1 MKELNRIKS
10 LINKVETK
18 NFVITEQ
25 GDPGLVGGLWDIA
38 TGAVSGLYDG
48 AKDVVNK
55 SIPYL
60 VDKTKGVKLL
70 QLKPFS
76 GKLDTV
82 INSASKLF
90 VNQLSSRID
99 SNTELYNSL
108 VILQNLV
115 SGAESNS
122 IVDKKGLDFKVWEV
136 LEAFTVGVY
145 FASRNQEFTYEKFW
159 EKIESDK
166 IDVFSNSVIG
176 YVEGAIMELSIG
188 GTAQNIKDW
197 YPKFFKSGQETHE
210 FNNSLFTNNFDRLDG
225 DWDTSEIPLLIN
237 SIDMSKYEG
246 KIQSEFETKLSGD
259 ISCYTT
265 GGLKF
270 AKIGGSEVDNA
281 AIRTEKNWITI
292 FYYNKSGVLTAN
304 IYYKKVNSQPVAI
317 TTDIDCGSR
326 GTVVRN
332 VQGLN
337 ETLSYSLSKNL
348 LNEQEDVEDVMI
360 GDIRVGVNRKAYN
373 HMLSL
378 YRKANNIEAPS
389 DDTKSSPED
398 SKSSPEDTT
407 TDKEVSSKSDSGV
420 ETPPVVD
427 PEKTNI
433 EKLID
438 ILVEKGGNPREH
450 YEKDSTRASI
460 GSVALGS
467 EVSSEEYLK
476 DEETVYAQKVIE
488 KLNNGSFVIKK
499 YDEDE
504 KDEKEEERIIDAT
517 SKISNP
523 TPLELKKIEEI
534 GDDAVA
540 KTNNKLSFDKNRI
553 KNVRVTSNESK
564 VIYIATE
571 DITDILSNIEGEL
584 EQVFG
589 GDWMLDKS
597 RNRLFSSNKIYIF
610 TKKEQ

>member
-188 GTAQNIKDW
+188 GTAQNIKEW
-197 YPKFFKSGQETHE
+197 YPDFFDSGQAMSALWNT
-210 FNNSLFTNNFDRLDG
+210 DRLDG

>member
-159 EKIESDK
+159 DKIESDK
-166 IDVFSNSVIG
+166 IDDYSDSVID

-188 GTAQNIKDW
+188 GTAQNIKEW
-197 YPKFFKSGQETHE
+197 YPNFFDSGQSMSAFWNT
-210 FNNSLFTNNFDRLDG
+210 DRLDG

-237 SIDMSKYEG
+237 SVDMSKYEG

>member
-1 MKELNRIKS
+1 MKELNRIKN

-25 GDPGLVGGLWDIA
+25 DDPGLVGGLWDLA
-38 TGAVSGLYDG
+38 TGAVGGLYDG
-48 AKDVVNK
+48 AKDAVNK
-55 SIPYL
+55 AIPYL

-70 QLKPFS
+70 QLRPFS
-76 GKLDTV
+76 GNIETV
-82 INSASKLF
+82 INSSSKLF
-90 VNQLSSRID
+90 VNQLKNRVD
-99 SNTELYNSL
+99 SDTEIYNSL

-115 SGAESNS
+115 TGANSNS
-122 IVDKKGLDFKVWEV
+122 IVDKNGLDFKIWEV
-136 LEAFTVGVY
+136 LEAFTIGVY
-145 FASRNQEFTYEKFW
+145 FASRGQEFTYDKFW
-159 EKIESDK
+159 KIVESDD
-166 IDVFSNSVIG
+166 IDDYSDRVIK
-176 YVEGAIMELSIG
+176 YVESSIMDLTIG
-188 GTAQNIKDW
+188 GTATNISEW
-197 YPKFFKSGQETHE
+197 YPDFFDSGQ
-210 FNNSLFTNNFDRLDG
+210 SLSAFWNTDRLDG

-326 GTVVRN
+326 GSVVRN

-378 YRKANNIEAPS
+378 YRKANNIESPS
-389 DDTKSSPED
+389 DDTKP
-398 SKSSPEDTT
+398 SPEDTT

-504 KDEKEEERIIDAT
+504 KDEKEEERIIDTT

-564 VIYIATE
+564 VIYIAIE
-571 DITDILSNIEGEL
+571 DITDILTQIEGEL

>member
-159 EKIESDK
+159 EIVESDD
-166 IDVFSNSVIG
+166 IDDYSDSVID

-188 GTAQNIKDW
+188 GTAQNIKEW
-197 YPKFFKSGQETHE
+197 YPNFFDSGQSMSAFWNT
-210 FNNSLFTNNFDRLDG
+210 DRLDG

>member
-159 EKIESDK
+159 DKIESDK
-166 IDVFSNSVIG
+166 IDDYSDSVID

-188 GTAQNIKDW
+188 GTAQNIKEW
-197 YPKFFKSGQETHE
+197 YPDFFDSGQAMSALWNT
-210 FNNSLFTNNFDRLDG
+210 DRLDG

>member
-1 MKELNRIKS
+1 MKDINRIKT
-10 LINKVETK
+10 LMEKVETK
-18 NFVITEQ
+18 NFLITEQ
-25 GDPGLVGGLWDIA
+25 DPGLLGGAWDLA
-38 TGAVSGLYDG
+38 TGAVGGLYDG
-48 AKDVVNK
+48 AKDLVNK
-55 SIPYL
+55 GVPYL

-70 QLKPFS
+70 QQKPFS
-76 GKLDTV
+76 GKIATV

-90 VNQLSSRID
+90 VNQLKSRVD
-99 SNTELYNSL
+99 SDTELYNTL

-115 SGAESNS
+115 TGAQSSS
-122 IVDKKGLDFKVWEV
+122 IKDNDNLDFKVWEV
-136 LEAFTVGVY
+136 LEAFTVGVHL
-145 FASRNQEFTYEKFW
+145 ASRGKEFTYSEHMKLL
-159 EKIESDK
+159 KSDN
-166 IDVFSNSVIG
+166 IDDISNRVVD
-176 YVEGAIMELSIG
+176 YVDSAIMDLSIG
-188 GTAQNIKDW
+188 GPAKEIKEW
-197 YPKFFKSGQETHE
+197 YSSFFKSGQEDHPW
-210 FNNSLFTNNFDRLDG
+210 NNSTFTDNFDRLDG
-225 DWDTSEIPLLIN
+225 EWDISKIPLLIN
-237 SIDMSKYEG
+237 SIDLSKYEG
-246 KIQSEFETKLSGD
+246 NIQSEFETKLSGD

-389 DDTKSSPED
+389 DDTKSSPE
-398 SKSSPEDTT
+398 ETT

-427 PEKTNI
+427 TEKTNV

-438 ILVEKGGNPREH
+438 ILAEKGGNPREH
-450 YEKDSTRASI
+450 YEKDSTRASM
-460 GSVALGS
+460 GSLAFGS
-467 EVSSEEYLK
+467 EVSSEKYLK
-476 DEETVYAQKVIE
+476 DEETIYAQKFIE

-504 KDEKEEERIIDAT
+504 KNEKEEERIIDAT

>member
-1 MKELNRIKS
+1 
-10 LINKVETK
+10 
-18 NFVITEQ
+18 
-25 GDPGLVGGLWDIA
+25 
-38 TGAVSGLYDG
+38 
-48 AKDVVNK
+48 
-55 SIPYL
+55 
-60 VDKTKGVKLL
+60 
-70 QLKPFS
+70 
-76 GKLDTV
+76 
-82 INSASKLF
+82 
-90 VNQLSSRID
+90 
-99 SNTELYNSL
+99 
-108 VILQNLV
+108 
-115 SGAESNS
+115 
-122 IVDKKGLDFKVWEV
+122 
-136 LEAFTVGVY
+136 
-145 FASRNQEFTYEKFW
+145 
-159 EKIESDK
+159 
-166 IDVFSNSVIG
+166 
-176 YVEGAIMELSIG
+176 
-188 GTAQNIKDW
+188 
-197 YPKFFKSGQETHE
+197 
-210 FNNSLFTNNFDRLDG
+210 
-225 DWDTSEIPLLIN
+225 
-237 SIDMSKYEG
+237 
-246 KIQSEFETKLSGD
+246 
-259 ISCYTT
+259 
-265 GGLKF
+265 
-270 AKIGGSEVDNA
+270 
-281 AIRTEKNWITI
+281 
-292 FYYNKSGVLTAN
+292 
-304 IYYKKVNSQPVAI
+304 
-317 TTDIDCGSR
+317 
-326 GTVVRN
+326 
-332 VQGLN
+332 
-337 ETLSYSLSKNL
+337 
-348 LNEQEDVEDVMI
+348 
-360 GDIRVGVNRKAYN
+360 
-373 HMLSL
+373 MLSL

>member
-159 EKIESDK
+159 DKIESDK
-166 IDVFSNSVIG
+166 IDDYSDSVID

-188 GTAQNIKDW
+188 GTAQNIKEW
-197 YPKFFKSGQETHE
+197 YPNFFDSGQSMSAFWNT
-210 FNNSLFTNNFDRLDG
+210 DRLDG

>member
-1 MKELNRIKS
+1 MEDINRIKT
-10 LINKVETK
+10 LMERVETK
-18 NFVITEQ
+18 NFLITEQ
-25 GDPGLVGGLWDIA
+25 DPGLLGGAWDLT
-38 TGAVSGLYDG
+38 TGVVSGLYDG
-48 AKDVVNK
+48 AKDLVNK
-55 SIPYL
+55 GVPYL

-70 QLKPFS
+70 QQRPFS
-76 GKLDTV
+76 GKISTV

-90 VNQLSSRID
+90 VNQLKSRVD
-99 SNTELYNSL
+99 SDTELFNTL

-115 SGAESNS
+115 TGAQSSN
-122 IVDKKGLDFKVWEV
+122 IKDNDNLDFKVWEV

-145 FASRNQEFTYEKFW
+145 LASRGKEFTYSEHMKLL
-159 EKIESDK
+159 KSDT
-166 IDVFSNSVIG
+166 IDDISNVVVD
-176 YVEGAIMELSIG
+176 YVEGAIMDLSIG
-188 GTAQNIKDW
+188 SSAKDIKEW
-197 YPKFFKSGQETHE
+197 YPDFFKSGQENHPW
-210 FNNSLFTNNFDRLDG
+210 NNSTFTDNFDRLDG
-225 DWDTSEIPLLIN
+225 DWDISKIPLLIN
-237 SIDMSKYEG
+237 SIDLSKYEG
-246 KIQSEFETKLSGD
+246 KMQSEFETKLSGD

-337 ETLSYSLSKNL
+337 ETLSHSLNKTL

-360 GDIRVGVNRKAYN
+360 GDIRVGVNIKDYN
-373 HMLSL
+373 HMLDL
-378 YRKANNIEAPS
+378 YRKANNI
-389 DDTKSSPED
+389 TKPSPED
-398 SKSSPEDTT
+398 TKSSPEDTT

-427 PEKTNI
+427 TEKTNV

-438 ILVEKGGNPREH
+438 ILTEKGGNPREH
-450 YEKDSTRASI
+450 YENDSTRASM
-460 GSVALGS
+460 GSLAMGS
-467 EVSSEEYLK
+467 EVDSEEYLK
-476 DEETVYAQKVIE
+476 NEETVYAQKFIE
-488 KLNNGSFVIKK
+488 KINKGSFVIKK

-571 DITDILSNIEGEL
+571 DITDILSQIEGEL

-589 GDWMLDKS
+589 GDWKLDKS

>member
-122 IVDKKGLDFKVWEV
+122 IKDKKGLDFKVWEV
-136 LEAFTVGVY
+136 LEAFTIGVY
-145 FASRNQEFTYEKFW
+145 FASRNQEFTYERFW
-159 EKIESDK
+159 EIVESDD
-166 IDVFSNSVIG
+166 IDDYSDSVID

-188 GTAQNIKDW
+188 GTAQNIKEW
-197 YPKFFKSGQETHE
+197 YPNFFDSGQSMSAFWNT
-210 FNNSLFTNNFDRLDG
+210 DRLDG

>member
-1 MKELNRIKS
+1 MKELNRIKN

-25 GDPGLVGGLWDIA
+25 DDPGLVGGLWDLA
-38 TGAVSGLYDG
+38 TGAVGGLYDG
-48 AKDVVNK
+48 AKDAVNK
-55 SIPYL
+55 TIPYL

-70 QLKPFS
+70 QLRPFS
-76 GKLDTV
+76 GNIETV
-82 INSASKLF
+82 INSSSKLF
-90 VNQLSSRID
+90 VNQLKNRVD
-99 SNTELYNSL
+99 SDTEIYNSL

-115 SGAESNS
+115 TGANSNS
-122 IVDKKGLDFKVWEV
+122 IVDKNGQDFKIWEV
-136 LEAFTVGVY
+136 LEAFTIGVY
-145 FASRNQEFTYEKFW
+145 FASRGQEFTYKKFW
-159 EKIESDK
+159 DIVESDD
-166 IDVFSNSVIG
+166 IDDYSDRVIK
-176 YVEGAIMELSIG
+176 YVESSIMDLTIG
-188 GTAQNIKDW
+188 GTATNISEW
-197 YPKFFKSGQETHE
+197 YPDFFESGQTMTA
-210 FNNSLFTNNFDRLDG
+210 FWNTDRLDG

-337 ETLSYSLSKNL
+337 ETLSHSLNKTL

-360 GDIRVGVNRKAYN
+360 GDIRVGVNRKDYN
-373 HMLSL
+373 HMLDL
-378 YRKANNIEAPS
+378 YRKANNI
-389 DDTKSSPED
+389 TKPSPED
-398 SKSSPEDTT
+398 TKSSPEDTT

-427 PEKTNI
+427 TEKTNV

-438 ILVEKGGNPREH
+438 ILTEKGGNPREH
-450 YEKDSTRASI
+450 YENDSTRASM
-460 GSVALGS
+460 GSLAMGS
-467 EVSSEEYLK
+467 EVDSEEYLK
-476 DEETVYAQKVIE
+476 NEETVYAQKFIE
-488 KLNNGSFVIKK
+488 KINKGSFVIKK

-504 KDEKEEERIIDAT
+504 KDEKEEERIIDTT

-564 VIYIATE
+564 VIYIAIE
-571 DITDILSNIEGEL
+571 DITDILTQIEGEL

>member
-70 QLKPFS
+70 QLSPFS

-99 SNTELYNSL
+99 SNTELYNTL

-122 IVDKKGLDFKVWEV
+122 IKDKKGQDFRVWEV
-136 LEAFTVGVY
+136 LEAFTIGVY
-145 FASRNQEFTYEKFW
+145 FAARSQEFNYEKFW
-159 EKIESDK
+159 EIVESDD
-166 IDVFSNSVIG
+166 IDDYSDSVID
-176 YVEGAIMELSIG
+176 YVEGAIMELTIG
-188 GTAQNIKDW
+188 GTAQNIKEW
-197 YPKFFKSGQETHE
+197 YPSFFESGQTMSA
-210 FNNSLFTNNFDRLDG
+210 FWNTDRLDG

-237 SIDMSKYEG
+237 SIDMSEYEG

-292 FYYNKSGVLTAN
+292 FYYDKSGVLTAN
-304 IYYKKVNSQPVAI
+304 IYYKRVNSQPI
-317 TTDIDCGSR
+317 TKTTDIDCGSR

-337 ETLSYSLSKNL
+337 EALSHSLSKTL
-348 LNEQEDVEDVMI
+348 LNEQEDVEDIMI
-360 GDIRVGVNRKAYN
+360 GDIRVGVNRKDYN
-373 HMLSL
+373 HMLDL
-378 YRKANNIEAPS
+378 YRKANNIAKPS
-389 DDTKSSPED
+389 DD
-398 SKSSPEDTT
+398 SKSSPEDTKSSPEDT
-407 TDKEVSSKSDSGV
+407 KTDKEVQSKSDSGE

-427 PEKTNI
+427 TEKTNV

-438 ILVEKGGNPREH
+438 LLTEKGGNPREH
-450 YEKDSTRASI
+450 YEKDSTRASM
-460 GSVALGS
+460 GSLAMGP
-467 EVSSEEYLK
+467 EVDSEEYLK
-476 DEETVYAQKVIE
+476 NEETVYAQKFIE
-488 KLNNGSFVIKK
+488 KINKGSFVIKK

-523 TPLELKKIEEI
+523 TPLELQKIEEI

-553 KNVRVTSNESK
+553 KKVRVTSNDSK
-564 VIYIATE
+564 VIYIAIE
-571 DITDILSNIEGEL
+571 DITDILTQIEGEL

-589 GDWMLDKS
+589 GDWKLDKS
-597 RNRLFSSNKIYIF
+597 RNRLFSSNKVYIF
-610 TKKEQ
+610 TKKED

>member
-25 GDPGLVGGLWDIA
+25 EDPGLVGGIWDIA
-38 TGAVSGLYDG
+38 TGAIGGLYDG

-76 GKLDTV
+76 GKLDIV

-122 IVDKKGLDFKVWEV
+122 IKDKKGLDFKVWEV
-136 LEAFTVGVY
+136 LEAFTIGVY
-145 FASRNQEFTYEKFW
+145 LASRNQEFTYEKFW
-159 EKIESDK
+159 KIVESDD
-166 IDVFSNSVIG
+166 IDDYSDSVID

-188 GTAQNIKDW
+188 GTAQNIKEW
-197 YPKFFKSGQETHE
+197 YPDFFDSGQSMSAFWNT
-210 FNNSLFTNNFDRLDG
+210 DRLDG

-389 DDTKSSPED
+389 DDTKSSPD
-398 SKSSPEDTT
+398 DTT

>member
-18 NFVITEQ
+18 NFVIKEQ
-25 GDPGLVGGLWDIA
+25 EDPGLVGGLWDIA

-90 VNQLSSRID
+90 VNQLISRID

-159 EKIESDK
+159 DKIESDK
-166 IDVFSNSVIG
+166 IDDYSDSVID

-188 GTAQNIKDW
+188 GTAQNIKEW
-197 YPKFFKSGQETHE
+197 YPNFFDSGQSMSAFWNT
-210 FNNSLFTNNFDRLDG
+210 DRLDG

>member
-18 NFVITEQ
+18 NFVIKEQ
-25 GDPGLVGGLWDIA
+25 EDPGLVGGLWDIA

-159 EKIESDK
+159 DKIESDK
-166 IDVFSNSVIG
+166 IDDYSDSVID

-188 GTAQNIKDW
+188 GTAQNIKEW
-197 YPKFFKSGQETHE
+197 YPNFFDSGQSMSAFWNT
-210 FNNSLFTNNFDRLDG
+210 DRLDG

>member
-136 LEAFTVGVY
+136 LEAFTIGVY
-145 FASRNQEFTYEKFW
+145 FASRNQEFTYERFW
-159 EKIESDK
+159 EIVESDD
-166 IDVFSNSVIG
+166 IDDYSDSVID

-188 GTAQNIKDW
+188 GTAQNIKEW
-197 YPKFFKSGQETHE
+197 YPNFFDSGQSMSAFWNT
-210 FNNSLFTNNFDRLDG
+210 DRLDG

>member
-1 MKELNRIKS
+1 MKELNRIKN

-25 GDPGLVGGLWDIA
+25 DDPGLVGGLWDLA
-38 TGAVSGLYDG
+38 TGAVGGLYDG
-48 AKDVVNK
+48 AKDAVNK
-55 SIPYL
+55 AIPYL

-70 QLKPFS
+70 QLRPFS
-76 GKLDTV
+76 GNIETV
-82 INSASKLF
+82 INSSSKLF
-90 VNQLSSRID
+90 VDQLKNRVD
-99 SNTELYNSL
+99 SDTEIYNSL

-115 SGAESNS
+115 TGANSNS
-122 IVDKKGLDFKVWEV
+122 IVDKNGLDFKIWEV
-136 LEAFTVGVY
+136 LEAFTIGVY
-145 FASRNQEFTYEKFW
+145 FASRGQEFTYDKFW
-159 EKIESDK
+159 DIVESDD
-166 IDVFSNSVIG
+166 IDDYSDRVIK
-176 YVEGAIMELSIG
+176 YVESSIMDLTIG
-188 GTAQNIKDW
+188 GTATNISEW
-197 YPKFFKSGQETHE
+197 YPDFFESGQTMTA
-210 FNNSLFTNNFDRLDG
+210 FWNTDRLDG
-225 DWDTSEIPLLIN
+225 DWDISEIPLLIN
-237 SIDMSKYEG
+237 SIDLSKYEG

-337 ETLSYSLSKNL
+337 ETLSHSLNKTL

-360 GDIRVGVNRKAYN
+360 GDIRVGVNIKDYN
-373 HMLSL
+373 HMLDL
-378 YRKANNIEAPS
+378 YRKANNITKPS
-389 DDTKSSPED
+389 PEDTKSSPED
-398 SKSSPEDTT
+398 TK

-427 PEKTNI
+427 TEKTNV

-438 ILVEKGGNPREH
+438 ILTEKGGNPREH
-450 YEKDSTRASI
+450 YENDSTRASM
-460 GSVALGS
+460 GSLAMGS
-467 EVSSEEYLK
+467 EVDSEEYLK
-476 DEETVYAQKVIE
+476 NEETVYAQKFIE
-488 KLNNGSFVIKK
+488 KINKGSFVIKK

-571 DITDILSNIEGEL
+571 DITDILTQIEGEL

-589 GDWMLDKS
+589 GDWKLDKS

-610 TKKEQ
+610 TKKEE

>member
-145 FASRNQEFTYEKFW
+145 LASRNQEFTYEKFW

-188 GTAQNIKDW
+188 GTAQNIKEW
-197 YPKFFKSGQETHE
+197 YPDFFDSGQAMSALWNT
-210 FNNSLFTNNFDRLDG
+210 DRLDG

-398 SKSSPEDTT
+398 SKSSPDDTT

-427 PEKTNI
+427 TEKTNI

-450 YEKDSTRASI
+450 YEKDSTRASM
-460 GSVALGS
+460 GSLAFGS
-467 EVSSEEYLK
+467 EVSSEKYLK
-476 DEETVYAQKVIE
+476 DEETIYAQKFIE

>member
-1 MKELNRIKS
+1 MKELNRIKN

-25 GDPGLVGGLWDIA
+25 DDPGLVGGLWDLA
-38 TGAVSGLYDG
+38 TGAASGLYDG
-48 AKDVVNK
+48 AKDAVNK
-55 SIPYL
+55 TIPYL

-70 QLKPFS
+70 QLRPFS
-76 GKLDTV
+76 GNIETV
-82 INSASKLF
+82 INSSSKLF
-90 VNQLSSRID
+90 VNQLKNRVD
-99 SNTELYNSL
+99 SDTEIYNSL

-115 SGAESNS
+115 TGANSNS
-122 IVDKKGLDFKVWEV
+122 IVDKNGQDFKIWEV
-136 LEAFTVGVY
+136 LEAFTIGVY
-145 FASRNQEFTYEKFW
+145 FASRGQEFTYKKFW
-159 EKIESDK
+159 DIVESDD
-166 IDVFSNSVIG
+166 IDDYSDRVIK
-176 YVEGAIMELSIG
+176 YVESSIMDLTIG
-188 GTAQNIKDW
+188 GTATNISEW
-197 YPKFFKSGQETHE
+197 YPDFFESGQTMTA
-210 FNNSLFTNNFDRLDG
+210 FWNTDRLDG

-337 ETLSYSLSKNL
+337 ETLSHSLNKTL

-360 GDIRVGVNRKAYN
+360 GDIRVGVNRKDYN
-373 HMLSL
+373 HMLDL
-378 YRKANNIEAPS
+378 YRKANNI
-389 DDTKSSPED
+389 TKPSPED
-398 SKSSPEDTT
+398 TKSSPEDTT

-427 PEKTNI
+427 TEKTNV

-438 ILVEKGGNPREH
+438 ILTEKGGNPREH
-450 YEKDSTRASI
+450 YENDSTRASM
-460 GSVALGS
+460 GSLAMGS
-467 EVSSEEYLK
+467 EVDSEEYLK
-476 DEETVYAQKVIE
+476 NEETVYAQKFIE
-488 KLNNGSFVIKK
+488 KINKGSFVIKK

-504 KDEKEEERIIDAT
+504 KDEKEEERIIDTT

-564 VIYIATE
+564 VIYIAIE
-571 DITDILSNIEGEL
+571 DITDILTQIEGEL

>member
-159 EKIESDK
+159 EIVESDD
-166 IDVFSNSVIG
+166 IDDYSDSVID

-188 GTAQNIKDW
+188 GTAQNIKEW
-197 YPKFFKSGQETHE
+197 YPDFFDSGQSMSALWNT
-210 FNNSLFTNNFDRLDG
+210 DRLDG

>member
-1 MKELNRIKS
+1 
-10 LINKVETK
+10 
-18 NFVITEQ
+18 
-25 GDPGLVGGLWDIA
+25 
-38 TGAVSGLYDG
+38 
-48 AKDVVNK
+48 
-55 SIPYL
+55 
-60 VDKTKGVKLL
+60 
-70 QLKPFS
+70 
-76 GKLDTV
+76 
-82 INSASKLF
+82 
-90 VNQLSSRID
+90 
-99 SNTELYNSL
+99 
-108 VILQNLV
+108 
-115 SGAESNS
+115 
-122 IVDKKGLDFKVWEV
+122 
-136 LEAFTVGVY
+136 
-145 FASRNQEFTYEKFW
+145 
-159 EKIESDK
+159 
-166 IDVFSNSVIG
+166 
-176 YVEGAIMELSIG
+176 
-188 GTAQNIKDW
+188 
-197 YPKFFKSGQETHE
+197 
-210 FNNSLFTNNFDRLDG
+210 
-225 DWDTSEIPLLIN
+225 
-237 SIDMSKYEG
+237 
-246 KIQSEFETKLSGD
+246 
-259 ISCYTT
+259 
-265 GGLKF
+265 LKF

>member
-18 NFVITEQ
+18 NFVIKEQ
-25 GDPGLVGGLWDIA
+25 EDPGLVGGIWDIA
-38 TGAVSGLYDG
+38 TGAIGGLYDG

-122 IVDKKGLDFKVWEV
+122 IKDKKGLDFKVWEV
-136 LEAFTVGVY
+136 LEAFTIGVY

-159 EKIESDK
+159 EIVESDD
-166 IDVFSNSVIG
+166 IDDYSDSVID

-188 GTAQNIKDW
+188 GTAQNIKEW
-197 YPKFFKSGQETHE
+197 YPNFFDSGQSMSAFWNT
-210 FNNSLFTNNFDRLDG
+210 DRLDG

-427 PEKTNI
+427 TEKTNV

-438 ILVEKGGNPREH
+438 ILTEKGGNPREY
-450 YEKDSTRASI
+450 YEKDSTRASM
-460 GSVALGS
+460 GSLAFGS
-467 EVSSEEYLK
+467 EVSSEKYLK
-476 DEETVYAQKVIE
+476 DEETVYAQKFIE
-488 KLNNGSFVIKK
+488 KINNGSFVIKK

-571 DITDILSNIEGEL
+571 DITDILSDIEGEL